1 MSSFKITYGDIT
13 AIPAD
18 AVVNSANRA
27 PVCGGSTEAKIYERA
42 GYENLLRERQ
52 KIGHLA
58 VCDIAVT
65 PAFRLDAKYL
75 IFVSAPRYNEGRSGE
90 EVALS
95 ICYRKILEKAVEL
108 GCRTLATPLLSSG
121 NYRFPKDNALQVAK
135 NSIEKFLAENPS
147 KNLDVQLVLYD
158 FESQSVSQQLFGII
172 EDYIQIHY
180 EFSPISFES
189 ESEAPKYGICAAT
202 DQNLSDILNEA
213 KEEDTFRD
221 RMNELMR
228 LRNISAPTLQ
238 RNADIDRRLFSKI
251 NGKKTYH
258 VSKNTALAI
267 AIGLQLD
274 YAEACDLIA
283 RAGYAL
289 SPSSRADL
297 IARYFLENKEK
308 FFREDA
314 NKNQYKVP
322 VLNDILM
329 EHGEE
334 VLGYG
339 RNL

>member
-13 AIPAD
+13 EISAEAI
-18 AVVNSANRA
+18 VNSANRA
-27 PVCGGSTEAKIYERA
+27 PICGGSTEAKIYEKA
-42 GYENLLRERQ
+42 GYEDLLQERK
-52 KIGHLA
+52 KIGPLA
-58 VCDIAVT
+58 VCDVAAT

-90 EVALS
+90 LVALS
-95 ICYRKILEKAVEL
+95 ICYRKILEKAAEL
-108 GCRTLATPLLSSG
+108 DCRTLATPLLSSG
-121 NYRFPKDNALQVAK
+121 SYRFPKDTALKIAK

-147 KNLDVQLVLYD
+147 KDLDVQLVLYD
-158 FESQSVSQQLFGII
+158 SESQSVSQQLFGII

-180 EFSPISFES
+180 EFSPIALES
-189 ESEAPKYGICAAT
+189 DAEIPECRICAST
-202 DQNLSDILNEA
+202 EQKLSKILDDA
-213 KEEDTFRD
+213 KEEETFRD
-221 RMNELMR
+221 RMDELMR
-228 LRNISAPTLQ
+228 LRDISAPALQ

-297 IARYFLENKEK
+297 IVRYFLENKEK
-308 FFREDA
+308 Y
-314 NKNQYKVP
+314 KNQYKVP

-339 RNL
+339 KNI